1 MIVETADLRS
11 RQPVYEHAGA
21 RALSATDARR
31 MLLRI
36 ADSRLSA
43 SRRDG
48 LSMLIRESL
57 ALPDSALRAAQL
69 DVLTTQTR
77 RMMR

>member
-1 MIVETADLRS
+1 MVVETADLRS
-11 RQPVYEHAGA
+11 RLPVYEHAGA

-57 ALPDSALRAAQL
+57 GKPDSERRAAEL
-69 DVLTTQTR
+69 DMLSNQAR
-77 RMMR
+77 RAMR